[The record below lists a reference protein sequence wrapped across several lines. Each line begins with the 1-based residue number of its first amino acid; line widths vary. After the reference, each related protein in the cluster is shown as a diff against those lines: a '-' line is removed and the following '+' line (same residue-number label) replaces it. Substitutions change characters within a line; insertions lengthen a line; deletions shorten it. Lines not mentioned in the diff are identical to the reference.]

1 MAKVATPGAGAR
13 ISRPPVLVCLV
24 AGVLCVVG
32 TGVVLVVLRL
42 TDNAPAA
49 APLAQDATGP
59 AKTKA
64 KAPTVPAKGQAPAVP
79 KAVNQP
85 SNHPE
90 PILQVLPGKAR
101 RPVTVGPGELA
112 DPPLEKTQPPD
123 SADLAVKPRDGQARR
138 TGPTDSQVARLLKQL
153 YSAVKTERVAAMK
166 ALGNRGTAGKDAV
179 LILIDRLCRY
189 PADEADLAARV
200 LAQIGAPSVPE
211 LVKALDDPSPAV
223 RKRALWALGVIGP
236 DAREAIQAISDI
248 LTDKDATLRSLAAI
262 VLGEMGPQGR
272 PAIPQLVKAL
282 RDADPL
288 VRAWAAMA
296 LHDIGPETLGY
307 LLALVNDGDLGV
319 RLSAVQALPA
329 FHESSEVAQALL
341 GALKDPSRQVRAA
354 AAAGLVQLGPD
365 AQIALPDLVEN
376 LKENDLELQ
385 TQALTAI
392 LAIGSPR
399 DAQFLDVLAGVND
412 QGWWA
417 YPALD
422 KKAQAARKEL
432 VKAMMRSLDDP
443 NPMRRLAAVLALGQ
457 LGPEAKEAAGRLR
470 KTLQDDPNRAVLAAA
485 LLVLPALDARQTTD
499 GKTAAR
505 LIDEIG
511 KNLKSTKKID
521 TEELLQLY
529 ILTSTITCPRFLG
542 NVDEVK
548 LKETVQQARN
558 WASKAVDELPN
569 SPWVLPAVVRAVNL
583 TAEFNLGF
591 TEPFSRLDFKLQALV
606 EESKDMQALGY
617 TMLHLGERVP
627 VNSPYAAIINR
638 NFGQLLANPALLD
651 WLILTKQQEIV
662 ILVKGA
668 AQSDINVVRYLMVA
682 NALLPILCTPSPA
695 DDIYCQSKT
704 QARASSQMSVK
715 QLGAASTRALEIEL
729 LHQIKALTS
738 YRSKMAQ
745 LNRSQLGGPDPVD
758 LVPLLRN
765 ADPWVRWGAAT
776 FIGRKHVHAEK
787 ELIALLS
794 DPVIEVR
801 EAAHQALVKLA
812 RGTDFGPS
820 IHDAQ
825 PKIQQAIKRW
835 EDWLALQDPSAPTVR
850 QRRIDETWSPSS
862 HDLQS
867 PIVDRKQ

>member
-1 MAKVATPGAGAR
+1 
-13 ISRPPVLVCLV
+13 
-24 AGVLCVVG
+24 VLCVVG
-32 TGVVLVVLRL
+32 TGVVLLVLRL
-42 TDNAPAA
+42 RENAPA
-49 APLAQDATGP
+49 APLAQDETGP

-64 KAPTVPAKGQAPAVP
+64 KAPTVPAKGQAPAAP
-79 KAVNQP
+79 KAASQP

-90 PILQVLPGKAR
+90 SILQVLPGKAR
-101 RPVTVGPGELA
+101 RPMTVGPGELA
-112 DPPLEKTQPPD
+112 DPPPEKAQPPD

-138 TGPTDSQVARLLKQL
+138 TGAADPQVARLLKQL

-179 LILIDRLCRY
+179 PVLIERLCRY

-223 RKRALWALGVIGP
+223 HKRALWALGVIGP
-236 DAREAIQAISDI
+236 DAREAVQPVSNF
-248 LTDKDATLRSLAAI
+248 LTDKDATIRSLAAV

-282 RDADPL
+282 RDADPQ

-307 LLALVNDGDLGV
+307 LLALVNDGDLAV

-329 FHESSEVAQALL
+329 FQESGEVVPALV
-341 GALKDPSRQVRAA
+341 GALKDPNRQVRAA

-385 TQALTAI
+385 TRALTAI

-399 DAQFLDVLAGVND
+399 DVELLDTLGSIND
-412 QGWWA
+412 QSWWA
-417 YPALD
+417 YPTLD

-432 VKAMMRSLDDP
+432 VKAIMRSLDDP
-443 NPMRRLAAVLALGQ
+443 NPTRRLAAVLALGQ
-457 LGPEAKEAAGRLR
+457 LGPAAKEAAGRLR

-505 LIDEIG
+505 LMDEIA
-511 KNLKSTKKID
+511 KNLKSASKVD
-521 TEELLQLY
+521 VEELIQLY
-529 ILTSTITCPRFLG
+529 LLTSTITCPRFLG
-542 NVDEVK
+542 NLDEVK
-548 LKETVQQARN
+548 LKETVQQARD
-558 WASKAVDELPN
+558 WAAKAVDELPS

-591 TEPFSRLDFKLQALV
+591 TEPFSRLDFKLQRLL
-606 EESKDMQALGY
+606 EESTDVQALSY
-617 TMLHLGERVP
+617 AMTQLGRGVP
-627 VNSPYAAIINR
+627 VTSPHFLTIDR
-638 NFGQLLANPALLD
+638 NVGQVISNITLLD
-651 WLILTKQQEIV
+651 WLISTKQQALASLKPGPTPPSVLTGEPPLDALSLRYKIALAV
-662 ILVKGA
+662 LRPTLCTGRGDFLFSQITDLADAHKRATTPTFLVPGAPSMTA
-668 AQSDINVVRYLMVA
+668 AQ
-682 NALLPILCTPSPA
+682 
-695 DDIYCQSKT
+695 
-704 QARASSQMSVK
+704 MSTAYT
-715 QLGAASTRALEIEL
+715 LALEIDFL
-729 LHQIKALTS
+729 VRIKSLVS
-738 YRSKMAQ
+738 YRKKEQ
-745 LNRSQLGGPDPVD
+745 LRRCLAAGPGGPEFV
-758 LVPLLRN
+758 VMLR
-765 ADPWVRWGAAT
+765 DSDQWVRWGAAT

-820 IHDAQ
+820 IHDPQ

-835 EDWLALQDPSAPTVR
+835 QEWLALQDPSAPTVR
-850 QRRIDETWSPSS
+850 QRRIGDTWSPSS